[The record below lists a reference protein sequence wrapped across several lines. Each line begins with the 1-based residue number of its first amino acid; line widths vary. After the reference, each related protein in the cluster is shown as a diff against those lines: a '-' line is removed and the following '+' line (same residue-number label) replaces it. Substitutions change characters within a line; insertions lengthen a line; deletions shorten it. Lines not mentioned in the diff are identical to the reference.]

1 MWAPCAPG
9 WSEIND
15 EFKLL
20 DMVELSLFW
29 YDTYRYKR
37 FSQMFTA
44 KNVQITVNEILKRK
58 KTTQNPEMSFWL
70 K

>member
-44 KNVQITVNEILKRK
+44 KNVQITVNEILERK
-58 KTTQNPEMSFWL
+58 KTQNPEMSFWL